1 MAQPKRQEGPLTAA
15 ALATYGI
22 PPKPPEGPKLV
33 KVQEQATEGKVH
45 ERKGQIKEEVGKL
58 TNDSNL
64 EVSGKAEKKACRV
77 QSRIGHAERAAGE

>member
-33 KVQEQATEGKVH
+33 KVKEQATEAKVH
-45 ERKGQIKEEVGKL
+45 ERKRHIEGGGRKVDER
-58 TNDSNL
+58 L
-64 EVSGKAEKKACRV
+64 ESGSLRESGKESLQSSRV
-77 QSRIGHAERAAGE
+77 DWPR

>member
-15 ALATYGI
+15 VATYGI
-22 PPKPPEGPKLV
+22 PPKPTQEPKLV
-33 KVQEQATEGKVH
+33 KVQEQAAEGKVH

-64 EVSGKAEKKACRV
+64 EVSGKAEKKPGRV
-77 QSRIGHAERAAGE
+77 QGWNGHAEKAAGE